1 MERAAAHLI
10 KKSWAEPHWEKKRGE
25 VVALERGT
33 LYGLP
38 VYMQRRVSFA
48 RHDPVLARELFIRE
62 GLVGGDFDSNAAFF
76 RHNMQLVREI
86 RDIENKSR
94 RPDVLVDDELI
105 VAFYDERI
113 PKDVTDQAG
122 FEAWLKEAVKDN
134 KKVLYL
140 SREELMRHD
149 AQGVTTDFFPKKVTV
164 AGVEMGLTY
173 HFEPGGPRDGVT
185 MTVPIFA
192 LNQVNPVR
200 CEWLGCR
207 VCSRK
212 RCRVF

>member
-1 MERAAAHLI
+1 
-10 KKSWAEPHWEKKRGE
+10 
-25 VVALERGT
+25 
-33 LYGLP
+33 
-38 VYMQRRVSFA
+38 
-48 RHDPVLARELFIRE
+48 
-62 GLVGGDFDSNAAFF
+62 
-76 RHNMQLVREI
+76 MQLVREI

-173 HFEPGGPRDGVT
+173 HFEPGAPRDGVT

-192 LNQVNPVR
+192 LNQVNPGALRVAGAGYAQGKGAESFKEPAAALKTALRAATAVR
-200 CEWLGCR
+200 RGLFRAHQGGSGR
-207 VCSRK
+207 LQNPH
-212 RCRVF
+212 

>member
-1 MERAAAHLI
+1 
-10 KKSWAEPHWEKKRGE
+10 
-25 VVALERGT
+25 
-33 LYGLP
+33 
-38 VYMQRRVSFA
+38 MQRRVSFA

-173 HFEPGGPRDGVT
+173 HFEPGAPRDGVT

-200 CEWLGCR
+200 CEWLVPGMLKEKVQSLLKSLPQRLRRHCVPLQQYAAGFFER
-207 VCSRK
+207 TRGSGRLQNPH
-212 RCRVF
+212 